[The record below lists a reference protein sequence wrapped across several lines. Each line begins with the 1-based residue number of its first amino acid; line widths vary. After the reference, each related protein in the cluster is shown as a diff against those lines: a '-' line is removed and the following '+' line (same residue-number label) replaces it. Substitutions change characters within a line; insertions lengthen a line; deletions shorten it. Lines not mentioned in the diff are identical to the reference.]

1 MMSLIRDHWEGAVM
15 ALFLTVA
22 FALAG
27 TLDEPPTIAQD
38 GATKYAS
45 KE

>member
-22 FALAG
+22 FVIAG
-27 TLDEPPTIAQD
+27 TLDEPTMTAHD
-38 GATKYAS
+38 GSTKYAS